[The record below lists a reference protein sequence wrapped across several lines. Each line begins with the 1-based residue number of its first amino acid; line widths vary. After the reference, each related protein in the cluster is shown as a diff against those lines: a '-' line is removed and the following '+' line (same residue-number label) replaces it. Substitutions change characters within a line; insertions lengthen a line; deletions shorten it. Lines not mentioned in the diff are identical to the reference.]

1 MLPRSTVLFLFCI
14 ALAACGRGSTP
25 ETEIRAMVAAA
36 EEAAESRDASALLAL
51 VAPDYQDGRGYNAEE
66 LGRYVRGYLIAH
78 QSIHLLTRIDEIEIL
93 GPDLAR
99 LKTTVGMLGRE
110 SVATSSWD
118 LAGEVY
124 EFDLSLARE
133 GDDWRVVRASW
144 QPVIQD

>member
-1 MLPRSTVLFLFCI
+1 MLPRTTALFLLCI
-14 ALAACGRGSTP
+14 TLAACGRESTP
-25 ETEIRAMVAAA
+25 EAEIRAIVTAA

-51 VAPDYQDGRGYNAEE
+51 IAPDYQDERGYDAEE

-93 GPDLAR
+93 GPDLAH

-110 SVATSSWD
+110 SVATTSWD

-124 EFDLSLARE
+124 EFDLRLARE
-133 GDDWRVVRASW
+133 GGDWRVVRASW
-144 QPVIQD
+144 RSVLYN